1 MCEETSPWHL
11 RQRYNISRQSPC
23 VSAGLA
29 GEEVVGLARVGGEVV
44 ELGDGV
50 LPDVSAI
57 EPRGELIPAV
67 GCGDR
72 GEGDPEERRR
82 SMCDTK

>member
-1 MCEETSPWHL
+1 M
-11 RQRYNISRQSPC
+11 
-23 VSAGLA
+23 
-29 GEEVVGLARVGGEVV
+29 GLARVGGEVV